1 MSEVVDILI
10 RDCLIATINH
20 GVVNRGFIAISN
32 GRIVDFGRV
41 EDCRYRGE
49 TVVKAKGMAA
59 VPGLV
64 NLHTHSPMT
73 LLRGVAEDLPLD
85 KWLRKVIW
93 PIEANL
99 KPEDVYW
106 GAKLACI
113 EMLKSGV
120 TCFNDMYFYME
131 MVAKA
136 VEETGIRAVL
146 SHGVIG
152 AGKPDGGLKDLEEGL
167 RFALENR
174 GRGNGRILTAL
185 GPHAEYT
192 VHPELLAKV
201 SEYSEKHSL
210 PIHFHY
216 AESRELLEETWRKIG
231 KNPLKQYDEIKL
243 LNSRL
248 ILVHCIY
255 LEVEDMELLARRKV
269 SVAYNP
275 VSNAKLAQ
283 GIARVREMVKHGI
296 NVGIGTDGPASNN
309 TLDLLRDLRFASII
323 QKAKYLDPTA
333 LSSLEIL
340 KMATLNGAKALGI
353 GNDIGDIERGR
364 KADIILI
371 NMKSPYLHPIH
382 DIYSTLIYST
392 CGLNVDTVIV
402 DGEMLV
408 KNGKC
413 IHLNEEEIM
422 EKADEKALNL
432 IERSGIRGK

>member
-1 MSEVVDILI
+1 MSGIVDVLI
-10 RDCLIATINH
+10 RDCLIATINS
-20 GVVNRGFIAISN
+20 GVIDHGFIAIN
-32 GRIVDFGRV
+32 DDRILDFGRI
-41 EDCRYRGE
+41 ENCRYHGE
-49 TVVKAKGMAA
+49 TIIEAKGMVAM
-59 VPGLV
+59 PGLI

-85 KWLRKVIW
+85 RWLREVIW

-120 TCFNDMYFYME
+120 TCFNDMYFYMD

-146 SHGVIG
+146 SHGIIG
-152 AGKPDGGLKDLEEGL
+152 VGKPDGGLKDLEEGL
-167 RFALENR
+167 KFALENR
-174 GRGNGRILTAL
+174 GRGNGRVLTAL

-192 VHPELLAKV
+192 VQPELLARIA
-201 SEYSEKHSL
+201 EYSGKYGL
-210 PIHFHY
+210 PVHFHY
-216 AESRELLEETWRKIG
+216 AESKELLEDTWRRTG
-231 KNPLKQYDEIKL
+231 ENPLKKYDEINL
-243 LNSRL
+243 LNDRL
-248 ILVHCIY
+248 TLVHCIY
-255 LEVEDMELLARRKV
+255 LELEDIDLLAKRKV
-269 SVAYNP
+269 SIAYNP

-283 GIARVREMVKHGI
+283 GIARVREMIRHGI

-340 KMATLNGAKALGI
+340 KMATINGAKALGI
-353 GNDIGDIERGR
+353 NNDIGDIEKGK
-364 KADIILI
+364 KADIILLDL
-371 NMKSPYLHPIH
+371 KSPYLHPVH
-382 DIYSTLIYST
+382 NIYSTIVYSA

-402 DGEMLV
+402 DGKVLV

-413 IHLNEEEIM
+413 IHLDEEEIM
-422 EKADEKALNL
+422 KKADEKALDL
-432 IERSGIRGK
+432 IKRSM